1 MNNMTEPINEKR
13 VAFAAIDPVIDTN
26 IVSPK
31 EEPMKAGGHEMVA
44 WGDAN
49 GYPDYLLDL
58 YRNCGTLK
66 SCIDGCADYVC
77 GNGVISSFNGGRMNS
92 AGETP
97 EALVRKIAMS
107 MGRFGG
113 FAIQVIRDMGGRVT
127 ELWALD
133 MRYVRTNKERDVFF
147 YSEDFAKK
155 YVRQGKML
163 VYPAFMPDAAHDASI
178 LFYTDDDTQVYPSPW
193 YAAAVK
199 ACETER
205 SIDEYHLNEINNGF
219 TSSYAINFNNGVPT
233 DEMKEEIER
242 SFNEKFSGKSNA
254 GRIVFSWNPNVASR
268 TTFEQIKTEDF
279 GEKYRSLATW
289 CRQQIFTSFRA
300 NPNLFGIPTEN
311 LGFSQE
317 EYDSAFR
324 LFNRTRIQP
333 VQQAIV
339 RAFETILGPGSLS
352 IVPFSMDTVSAPSE

>member
-1 MNNMTEPINEKR
+1 MTEKKQSAP
-13 VAFAAIDPVIDTN
+13 VSFAAIDPYIETN

-31 EEPMKAGGHEMVA
+31 ETEMKTGGHEMVA

-66 SCIDGCADYVC
+66 SCIDASVDYIC
-77 GNGVISSFNGGRMNS
+77 GNGVITEFNGGRMNS
-92 AGETP
+92 GNETP
-97 EALVRKIAMS
+97 ESIVRKLAMS
-107 MGRFGG
+107 LVRFGG
-113 FAIQVIRDMGGRVT
+113 FALQVIRDMAGRVT
-127 ELWALD
+127 ELWVLD
-133 MRYVRTNKERDVFF
+133 LRYVRTDKERGVFY
-147 YSEDFAKK
+147 YSEDFSKK
-155 YVRQGKML
+155 YVRSGKML
-163 VYPAFMPDAAHDASI
+163 VYPAFMADAAHEASV
-178 LFYTDDDTQVYPSPW
+178 LYYADDDTQVYPSPW

-205 SIDEYHLNEINNGF
+205 SIDEFHLNEINNGF

-279 GEKYRSLATW
+279 GEKYKSLATW

-339 RAFETILGPGSLS
+339 RSFESILGPGSLS
-352 IVPFSMDTVSAPSE
+352 IIPFAMDTASSDSVPAE